1 MRLLRRTR
9 ARRRRAARQP
19 RRSRRRGGRARHP
32 GLLAHAARARRA
44 AASRNGVVGR
54 AGGRRRGRR
63 VVLRRRDDALSG
75 GARAVA
81 TADDRRLRRRRD
93 ADADAAPLS
102 AAAVAAAELGGGP
115 SSAAAGAAAAGGA
128 SEELRPLLAA
138 ARALL
143 HSRNSSVV
151 LSAASLLLRLAPASE
166 SACVA
171 VPICRLVRSPTA
183 EVACA
188 ALASALSLAASR
200 PSLLAPH
207 CRDFFVWAA
216 DAPPVANAKLAV
228 LPKLITKE
236 TVEAISAEV
245 AIQMRSPQ
253 PELVRAAARAAAD
266 VAAAAPGRADAC
278 VRGLLRLL
286 SSGSEE
292 IVAEAVSAVRT
303 LLQAKVFGEQ
313 QPAVVATVAALLPS
327 IALPRARASVLWC
340 VGNHCEQLPLVAP
353 DVLRT
358 TLARFADEAPAVR
371 LQALDLAARCA
382 AHGLKKSSEM
392 LGYALDLGKYDPDHD
407 VRARARW
414 IAGLSSGLVAAPD
427 APLGLDGLNGASDDG
442 VDGGGG
448 GGGGGGGSLAPLAPH
463 AMRLLCPPAPAGGA
477 DAAAAAAASAAAH
490 DRYTLGSLSAL
501 LGRHFHGHQPLP
513 PSPDTD
519 SDPALRRPAVAA
531 AATPSQPP
539 WQPLGSADVGGFYDD
554 PAPATATPARDP
566 TRRPAAAGASDGE
579 YSYYSDE
586 DDDDAPPAK
595 AKAAAPTLATA
606 APTAPAA
613 AAPAPA
619 AAPLPRERQA
629 SLLDDTSAAAGS
641 SPGGAALT
649 PLSAD
654 AAAAAAA
661 APQVPPPELRWHPLL
676 DFTNG
681 NGLGAEVLFSRQRSL
696 HVGGEHAI
704 VLRLRLRNSSAQP
717 FASISLAKAQLS
729 GGQTIGPFAPVSNLP
744 AGAAAEVH
752 LHVDFAGSRQP
763 VRFHL
768 ATERGSF
775 PVEVRPTQ
783 GELLV
788 PAPMDGAAFDAARA
802 RLGGMHLSTFL
813 LPPRPAAETATALA
827 TRVLRCMH
835 ASVVPPL
842 AADAPLRF
850 AGAAIAD
857 GRPALLVLERHDDGL
872 RASVHAEDAMGG
884 PILLDELKAELGV
897 A

>member
-1 MRLLRRTR
+1 M
-9 ARRRRAARQP
+9 
-19 RRSRRRGGRARHP
+19 
-32 GLLAHAARARRA
+32 
-44 AASRNGVVGR
+44 VGR

-93 ADADAAPLS
+93 ADAAPLS

-128 SEELRPLLAA
+128 SEELRPLLAT

-188 ALASALSLAASR
+188 ALASALSLGASR

-207 CRDFFVWAA
+207 CRDFLVWAA

-442 VDGGGG
+442 VDSGGG

-490 DRYTLGSLSAL
+490 DRYARLAL
-501 LGRHFHGHQPLP
+501 CVARPPLP
-513 PSPDTD
+513 RP
-519 SDPALRRPAVAA
+519 PAAPAVA
-531 AATPSQPP
+531 
-539 WQPLGSADVGGFYDD
+539 
-554 PAPATATPARDP
+554 R
-566 TRRPAAAGASDGE
+566 
-579 YSYYSDE
+579 
-586 DDDDAPPAK
+586 
-595 AKAAAPTLATA
+595 
-606 APTAPAA
+606 
-613 AAPAPA
+613 
-619 AAPLPRERQA
+619 
-629 SLLDDTSAAAGS
+629 
-641 SPGGAALT
+641 
-649 PLSAD
+649 
-654 AAAAAAA
+654 
-661 APQVPPPELRWHPLL
+661 H
-676 DFTNG
+676 
-681 NGLGAEVLFSRQRSL
+681 
-696 HVGGEHAI
+696 
-704 VLRLRLRNSSAQP
+704 RL
-717 FASISLAKAQLS
+717 
-729 GGQTIGPFAPVSNLP
+729 
-744 AGAAAEVH
+744 
-752 LHVDFAGSRQP
+752 
-763 VRFHL
+763 
-768 ATERGSF
+768 
-775 PVEVRPTQ
+775 
-783 GELLV
+783 
-788 PAPMDGAAFDAARA
+788 
-802 RLGGMHLSTFL
+802 
-813 LPPRPAAETATALA
+813 
-827 TRVLRCMH
+827 
-835 ASVVPPL
+835 
-842 AADAPLRF
+842 
-850 AGAAIAD
+850 
-857 GRPALLVLERHDDGL
+857 
-872 RASVHAEDAMGG
+872 
-884 PILLDELKAELGV
+884 
-897 A
+897 